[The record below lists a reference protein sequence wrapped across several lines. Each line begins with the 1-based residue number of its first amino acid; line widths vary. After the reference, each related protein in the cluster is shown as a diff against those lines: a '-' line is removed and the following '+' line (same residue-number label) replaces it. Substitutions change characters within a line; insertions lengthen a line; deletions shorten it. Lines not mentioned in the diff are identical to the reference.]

1 MSYIVKEICSVH
13 DLNKTEVKVNVT
25 VSPKLYIN
33 LTKLRPQTKLEIS
46 TPNYMDNGKMLRVQ
60 LGLFFQGKRCILLL
74 GIKNHEIA
82 FGYYKGNTLKNI
94 YAGVMVRVYDTSS
107 ECALQLYE
115 SKIRCKDLKLIQ
127 SNTTPDPGFVEISLT
142 VIK

>member
-33 LTKLRPQTKLEIS
+33 ITKLRPQTKLEIS

-60 LGLFFQGKRCILLL
+60 LGLFF
-74 GIKNHEIA
+74 
-82 FGYYKGNTLKNI
+82 
-94 YAGVMVRVYDTSS
+94 
-107 ECALQLYE
+107 
-115 SKIRCKDLKLIQ
+115 
-127 SNTTPDPGFVEISLT
+127 
-142 VIK
+142 